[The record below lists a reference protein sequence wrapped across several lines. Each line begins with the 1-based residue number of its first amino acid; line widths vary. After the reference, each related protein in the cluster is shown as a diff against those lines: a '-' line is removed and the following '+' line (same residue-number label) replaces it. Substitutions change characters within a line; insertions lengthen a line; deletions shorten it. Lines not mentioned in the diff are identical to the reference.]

1 MGAQQSNVD
10 QAAFNDRVGRATI
23 NGFRLA
29 VGAFITATV
38 IGLAAIIISLP
49 TVQKALD
56 ARVLDALAWLTAKW
70 ALPWPAWIALLLAC
84 MGIGRWMGRQV
95 QVPAEVGPSP
105 QGSTLER
112 RAPAKPRVPDPPR
125 PEQLTE
131 PERLALAGLAIA
143 HDWIEEGRLANALK
157 IDKLSLRA
165 ALLRLRAPN
174 LVMDSS
180 EHWKLTERGTIY
192 VDDHRQIVLRDT
204 GPED

>member
-10 QAAFNDRVGRATI
+10 KAAFNDRVGRATI
-23 NGFRLA
+23 NGFRLN
-29 VGAFITATV
+29 VGAYITATV

-56 ARVLDALAWLTAKW
+56 ARVLDALAWATAKW
-70 ALPWPAWIALLLAC
+70 ALPWPAWIALLLSC

-95 QVPAEVGPSP
+95 QVPAEVGPS
-105 QGSTLER
+105 QGSTSER

-157 IDKLSLRA
+157 IDKLSLKA

-174 LVMDSS
+174 LVMDTT
-180 EHWKLTERGTIY
+180 EYWKLTERGTMY

-204 GPED
+204 GSED